1 MDQRNQDFSKL
12 FMFLPSTLDRK
23 EELDQYSDNVNLH
36 PIDVSFEQ
44 LMKLNDG
51 NGFDSADLDN
61 ISKRNKTKKGF
72 YSFMKEAADISNH
85 NLVRN
90 SNAFLSNGEKTDPEY
105 ELSWVNDSYVKSQEK
120 FQLGY

>member
-12 FMFLPSTLDRK
+12 FIFLPSTLDRK
-23 EELDQYSDNVNLH
+23 EELDQYSNNVNLH
-36 PIDVSFEQ
+36 AIDVSFEQ

-61 ISKRNKTKKGF
+61 ISKRNKNKKGF
-72 YSFMKEAADISNH
+72 YSFMKEAAGIFNH

-90 SNAFLSNGEKTDPEY
+90 SNAFLSNGEKIDPEY
-105 ELSWVNDSYVKSQEK
+105 ELSWVNDSCVKSQEK
-120 FQLGY
+120 FQLWY

>member
-1 MDQRNQDFSKL
+1 
-12 FMFLPSTLDRK
+12 MFLPSTLDRK

-61 ISKRNKTKKGF
+61 ISKRNKNKKGF
-72 YSFMKEAADISNH
+72 YSFMKEAAGIFNH

-90 SNAFLSNGEKTDPEY
+90 SNAFLSNGEKIDPEY
-105 ELSWVNDSYVKSQEK
+105 ELSWVNDSCVKSQEK
-120 FQLGY
+120 FQLWY

>member
-1 MDQRNQDFSKL
+1 
-12 FMFLPSTLDRK
+12 MFLPSTLDRK

-72 YSFMKEAADISNH
+72 YSFMKESADISNH

-90 SNAFLSNGEKTDPEY
+90 SNAFLSNGEKTDPDY
-105 ELSWVNDSYVKSQEK
+105 ELSWVNNSYVKSQEK

>member
-12 FMFLPSTLDRK
+12 FMFLPLTLDRK

-72 YSFMKEAADISNH
+72 YSFMKESADISNH

-90 SNAFLSNGEKTDPEY
+90 SNAFLSNGEKTDPDY
-105 ELSWVNDSYVKSQEK
+105 ELSWVNNSYVKSQEK

>member
-1 MDQRNQDFSKL
+1 
-12 FMFLPSTLDRK
+12 
-23 EELDQYSDNVNLH
+23 
-36 PIDVSFEQ
+36 
-44 LMKLNDG
+44 
-51 NGFDSADLDN
+51 
-61 ISKRNKTKKGF
+61 
-72 YSFMKEAADISNH
+72 MKEAADISNH